1 MKEDIEYAIELA
13 TKEGLYPTLQMIA
26 KGGKLAYEATKTL
39 LKKFYTGLIEKM
51 QLTAATRFI
60 MWCVRSGYLLSSA
73 LFKIGLVMGGV
84 GLTWYAIA
92 KMLGV
97 KTPFDAT
104 DDNDTFNYR
113 PTVQKQMMDT
123 FKALEVLNQQISE
136 KSNNNNSFTVFLQY
150 FLMSYGWNKSVNV
163 SQPLDAD
170 KLNSLYNYNP
180 NKKSKSESDLN
191 KKGYVAYDELLAQKS
206 NLDIKPLKFRY
217 GTFDFNTK
225 KAVMTYQ
232 YAKGLKP
239 DGVVGKYTLRQ
250 IISDMKTNKKE
261 IKNLY
266 YVNYDQ
272 MFEQLSKSFEQF
284 GKEENLRISKEQ
296 LEKQWKD
303 SEEQRKK
310 AAKDQEQTIVVPTT
324 TDIEIIMEIMIEMDE
339 KASSVDNSVSD
350 KSIGNVPN

>member
-1 MKEDIEYAIELA
+1 
-13 TKEGLYPTLQMIA
+13 
-26 KGGKLAYEATKTL
+26 
-39 LKKFYTGLIEKM
+39 
-51 QLTAATRFI
+51 
-60 MWCVRSGYLLSSA
+60 
-73 LFKIGLVMGGV
+73 
-84 GLTWYAIA
+84 
-92 KMLGV
+92 
-97 KTPFDAT
+97 
-104 DDNDTFNYR
+104 
-113 PTVQKQMMDT
+113 
-123 FKALEVLNQQISE
+123 
-136 KSNNNNSFTVFLQY
+136 
-150 FLMSYGWNKSVNV
+150 
-163 SQPLDAD
+163 
-170 KLNSLYNYNP
+170 
-180 NKKSKSESDLN
+180 
-191 KKGYVAYDELLAQKS
+191 
-206 NLDIKPLKFRY
+206 
-217 GTFDFNTK
+217 
-225 KAVMTYQ
+225 MTYQ